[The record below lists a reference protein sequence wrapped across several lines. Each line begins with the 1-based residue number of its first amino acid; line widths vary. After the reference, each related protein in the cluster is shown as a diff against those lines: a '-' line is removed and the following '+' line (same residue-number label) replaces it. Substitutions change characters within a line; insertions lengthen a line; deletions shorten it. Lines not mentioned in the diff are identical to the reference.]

1 MYNLYTGDRII
12 SNEKY
17 KVTEKQIKEYG
28 VQTTL
33 EIKNVTQDSDFEDY
47 KCLSE
52 NYLGHSHGIVRL
64 INTGNIQYTI

>member
-1 MYNLYTGDRII
+1 
-12 SNEKY
+12 
-17 KVTEKQIKEYG
+17 VTEKQITEYG

-47 KCLSE
+47 KCVTE

-64 INTGNIQYTI
+64 INSGNI